1 MTLIGINYKQTF
13 AMPEVVSNTT
23 PLLTLLGI
31 EALEL
36 LHQLYGD
43 ILVPAGVWQELEKGR
58 ERGVYA
64 DLTQLDWIDIRPVQN
79 QTALAYLMTEL
90 DRGEAETLVLAQ
102 ETRARLVL
110 LDEKAARRVAD
121 QLSMTYTGSL
131 GILLRA
137 KDQNLITAVKPLLD
151 RMRQNGI
158 WIGDSL
164 YQSILTTAKEE

>member
-1 MTLIGINYKQTF
+1 
-13 AMPEVVSNTT
+13 
-23 PLLTLLGI
+23 
-31 EALEL
+31 
-36 LHQLYGD
+36 
-43 ILVPAGVWQELEKGR
+43 
-58 ERGVYA
+58 
-64 DLTQLDWIDIRPVQN
+64 
-79 QTALAYLMTEL
+79 MTEL
-90 DRGEAETLVLAQ
+90 DRGEAETLVLAR
-102 ETRARLVL
+102 ETHARLVL